1 MALVREL
8 RLELFSL
15 KKAEQVLDGLL
26 KQARAA
32 RPHIAGYVSA
42 GESCVAAGIHALPA
56 CHNVGQRHMSARAQP
71 EEHHTLR

>member
-26 KQARAA
+26 KQVHAA
-32 RPHIAGYVSA
+32 VEPQCAGCMPSVRS
-42 GESCVAAGIHALPA
+42 
-56 CHNVGQRHMSARAQP
+56 
-71 EEHHTLR
+71 

>member
-32 RPHIAGYVSA
+32 HPH
-42 GESCVAAGIHALPA
+42 C
-56 CHNVGQRHMSARAQP
+56 ARVETYREQP
-71 EEHHTLR
+71 S